1 MIFLISKR
9 RVQKMAYYIDL
20 FSPET
25 YRSFCNS
32 NREITGFRDN
42 RRRIATNIKP
52 GDKFICYMTKL
63 SRWVGVLEVSS
74 DCFIDN
80 LPIFM
85 EQDDPFVVR
94 FCVSPKVWLEPE
106 EGIPI
111 SDDVLWKHLSFT
123 KNLSKN
129 STAWTGKVRSSLTKL
144 TDDDGSYLETL

>member
-1 MIFLISKR
+1 
-9 RVQKMAYYIDL
+9 MAYYIDL

-25 YRSFCNS
+25 YRAFCNS

-94 FCVSPKVWLEPE
+94 FCVSPKVCLLYTSCSQGNP
-106 EGIPI
+106 
-111 SDDVLWKHLSFT
+111 L
-123 KNLSKN
+123 
-129 STAWTGKVRSSLTKL
+129 
-144 TDDDGSYLETL
+144 